1 MIYAHVTLE
10 QVLRSYL
17 GFIFR
22 TKIIWCLRRTP
33 CFSLPVQSL
42 RRTRFEYPVLY
53 FTAGDWYLCVC
64 KAEDAQLSPCPS
76 QFGYKTRIHAAESI
90 ILYNWVL
97 IFLYTHQCWSQWDRT
112 CAVQGD
118 SHFFTFLKAFGTRWC
133 VWNYWRCK
141 RSPPPGFPCVKSN
154 FLPEF
159 VVLLEVPASVFFLRK
174 LPWNFWALW
183 LFCLHVIFAKELLF
197 FFFFLEI
204 KYKWVWH

>member
-97 IFLYTHQCWSQWDRT
+97 IFLYTHQCWSQWDRM

-118 SHFFTFLKAFGTRWC
+118 SHFFTFLKTFGTRWC

-141 RSPPPGFPCVKSN
+141 RSPPPDS
-154 FLPEF
+154 L
-159 VVLLEVPASVFFLRK
+159 
-174 LPWNFWALW
+174 ALK
-183 LFCLHVIFAKELLF
+183 VIFFQNLWCCSKYQRVSFFFESFRGIFELFDFFVYMLFFQKSYYSF
-197 FFFFLEI
+197 FFF
-204 KYKWVWH
+204 KR

>member
-64 KAEDAQLSPCPS
+64 KAEDAQLPPCPS

-97 IFLYTHQCWSQWDRT
+97 IFLYTHQCWSRWDKT

-118 SHFFTFLKAFGTRWC
+118 SHFFTFLKTFGTRWC

-141 RSPPPGFPCVKSN
+141 RSPPPDSLALKVIFFQNLWCCSKYQRVSFFFESFRGIFELFDFIVYMLFFQKSCYYYY
-154 FLPEF
+154 
-159 VVLLEVPASVFFLRK
+159 FFLK
-174 LPWNFWALW
+174 
-183 LFCLHVIFAKELLF
+183 
-197 FFFFLEI
+197 I

>member
-76 QFGYKTRIHAAESI
+76 QFGYKTRIHVAESI

-133 VWNYWRCK
+133 VWNYWIYK
-141 RSPPPGFPCVKSN
+141 RSPPPPDS
-154 FLPEF
+154 L
-159 VVLLEVPASVFFLRK
+159 
-174 LPWNFWALW
+174 ALK
-183 LFCLHVIFAKELLF
+183 VIFFQNLWCCSKYQRVSFFFESFRGIFELFDFFVYMLF
-197 FFFFLEI
+197 FQKSYYSFFFL
-204 KYKWVWH
+204 KR